1 MIVMVLM
8 LLFYPPETAAM
19 IIYMTFLCP
28 KGFIYRLST
37 LPLCG
42 VLRLSIGTPQ
52 KYAGLKCFVGK
63 PESRFEVYL
72 RMLFM
77 RAALCRRSIAQ
88 DGKVVVTTVV
98 RSTCSSGHN
107 DHAIGITD
115 VLSAARLAHYGPT
128 RTQSHTRR
136 WRGR

>member
-1 MIVMVLM
+1 MVVMVLM

-37 LPLCG
+37 
-42 VLRLSIGTPQ
+42 GTPQ
-52 KYAGLKCFVGK
+52 KHAGLKSFAGK

-88 DGKVVVTTVV
+88 EGKVVVTTVV

-107 DHAIGITD
+107 DLAIGITH
-115 VLSAARLAHYGPT
+115 VMSAARIAHYGRT
-128 RTQSHTRR
+128 RNQRYTRR